1 MLWVA
6 LVLIALGVGIAF
18 VVGPLALA
26 IVLVGIVVAG
36 WAFVVRR
43 RAADTA

>member
-6 LVLIALGVGIAF
+6 LVLIALGIAITF
-18 VVGPLALA
+18 VVGPFALA
-26 IVLVGIVVAG
+26 FVIVGIVVAA

-43 RAADTA
+43 RATDTA